1 MFVKKYLS
9 HSKMENGWLIHADC
23 ADILIVFL
31 TDDIVRMR
39 VSFERNFPE
48 ASYAL
53 VTTAWEDRLDPLFE
67 GERQRVRAREIPCE
81 ERENSLCFQTASMKL
96 VMKKAPKLW
105 LRSLCWVSRAMF
117 PRPCS
122 PWMSPPSGCWE

>member
-67 GERQRVRAREIPCE
+67 GERDEKSTGGIHGV
-81 ERENSLCFQTASMKL
+81 
-96 VMKKAPKLW
+96 
-105 LRSLCWVSRAMF
+105 
-117 PRPCS
+117 
-122 PWMSPPSGCWE
+122 